1 MRGPSSCSCD
11 DVGFLEEGDEAAAAA
26 DERRRGGEKTE
37 EMGHMDFHSSDE
49 SNIVER

>member
-1 MRGPSSCSCD
+1 MRGPSSCD
-11 DVGFLEEGDEAAAAA
+11 DVGFLEEGDEAAAAAA